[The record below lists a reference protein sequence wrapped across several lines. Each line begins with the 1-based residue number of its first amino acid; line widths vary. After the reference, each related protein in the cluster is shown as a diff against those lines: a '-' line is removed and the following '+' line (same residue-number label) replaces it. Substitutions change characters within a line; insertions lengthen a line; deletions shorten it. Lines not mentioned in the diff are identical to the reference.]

1 DESSRRTEKETT
13 SDSVHGINLKQRP
26 GSTRIAIHKD
36 LQLPPISMLH
46 HWLCTKDRNRSI
58 ARTALLDYRKAF
70 DMLNFSALGLSQLPL
85 TGSQRV
91 NLNNNYCYYSWLNVP
106 ARVPQ
111 GKRLGPWLFLVK
123 ANNLKLPGES
133 FSM

>member
-1 DESSRRTEKETT
+1 MGKHLTF
-13 SDSVHGINLKQRP
+13 QP
-26 GSTRIAIHKD
+26 
-36 LQLPPISMLH
+36 
-46 HWLCTKDRNRSI
+46 W
-58 ARTALLDYRKAF
+58 
-70 DMLNFSALGLSQLPL
+70 GLSQLPL

-106 ARVPQ
+106 ARVPH

-133 FSM
+133 FSMWKFADDTTVSEVVPISGECSLQEAVNQISSWSHNNLFQINLTKCKELVVCLKKTPPSYGYQLG